1 MKKRKL
7 KAFVLPSLYLMIIG
21 AIFIGIGFMNE
32 RLNTKPETPTR
43 TVSTIIEESE
53 PVMSNTSDKV
63 MPTEPYNSENVTIIR
78 DYYSKDDEE
87 QVQQK
92 SLIQYENTYL
102 ENTGILYGANDAFS
116 VLAVLDGTVTN
127 IKDDEFLGKVIEIKH
142 SNNLST
148 FYYSLDDIKVNV
160 NDQVKAGDEIATSGT
175 NKINNEGTS
184 LLFEVYY
191 KGKTMDPEEFYKT
204 DANTLNKD

>member
-1 MKKRKL
+1 M
-7 KAFVLPSLYLMIIG
+7 PDYCT
-21 AIFIGIGFMNE
+21 MNFRYTIYG
-32 RLNTKPETPTR
+32 RLLADNTTIKTR
-43 TVSTIIEESE
+43 TDFSTVFSE
-53 PVMSNTSDKV
+53 
-63 MPTEPYNSENVTIIR
+63 
-78 DYYSKDDEE
+78 
-87 QVQQK
+87 
-92 SLIQYENTYL
+92 

-148 FYYSLDDIKVNV
+148 FYYSLENIKVNV